1 MLSKGQD
8 GYTALCLK
16 GANFMTKAR
25 SLYTPLLLVSL
36 LCASVQAL
44 AQQAITPK
52 LIMDR
57 ASDVEMG
64 DNASSRVTMTVLNPK
79 GDERVQELLSFRKKF
94 GPDNSETRS
103 MMFYVFPLTMR
114 NVGFFSIDY
123 KDTEKTDQHWMY
135 TPTIQKMRRIGS
147 KRLAFMSSDFSYA
160 DISVHN
166 SDDYVYHSMK
176 EDVLDGHKV
185 WVIEGTPTDKED
197 DEDESYSKSIFYVR
211 QDNYIVV
218 RIINFLKKGNKIKQ
232 MDVSDLSQIDG
243 IWVMGQVAM
252 VTRKDGV
259 ELSRTVM
266 KSRDVKFNQPLDES
280 FFSER
285 QLTRGPD

>member
-1 MLSKGQD
+1 MVIKCGL
-8 GYTALCLK
+8 LK
-16 GANFMTKAR
+16 
-25 SLYTPLLLVSL
+25 
-36 LCASVQAL
+36 
-44 AQQAITPK
+44 
-52 LIMDR
+52 
-57 ASDVEMG
+57 
-64 DNASSRVTMTVLNPK
+64 
-79 GDERVQELLSFRKKF
+79 
-94 GPDNSETRS
+94 
-103 MMFYVFPLTMR
+103 
-114 NVGFFSIDY
+114 
-123 KDTEKTDQHWMY
+123 
-135 TPTIQKMRRIGS
+135 
-147 KRLAFMSSDFSYA
+147 
-160 DISVHN
+160 
-166 SDDYVYHSMK
+166 
-176 EDVLDGHKV
+176 
-185 WVIEGTPTDKED
+185 